1 MSNSARL
8 QLGFSPLSKT
18 IMLAKMRDVE
28 GGRMRVGNDPGR
40 DVTNEAAQL
49 VWRLVMAEGGE
60 IAWELDD
67 GSHMVLKAEKQ
78 GQPVSKIDYQKLR
91 EIAEKTKIAGEAP
104 VMPFDQRINAL
115 NDFMKH
121 FSPDIAL
128 ALLDERERNQQYIKR
143 RDQENEEIALT
154 VGKLRVELEEV
165 KQHAEELS
173 ETKAVRNQWRPDICP
188 ITGRAFFMW
197 IEHPTL
203 GNVPTYGGPLDSYT
217 IPTKDGD
224 GEFSCERY
232 DHDFGGWVES
242 ECLGLYLI
250 DDREQ
255 CRVYELEERVKEL
268 DAREI
273 SLPERSS
280 MLHRTDFHDDYQT
293 VMAYKVSE
301 VIDAIRAAGI
311 RIKGGE

>member
-1 MSNSARL
+1 MARM
-8 QLGFSPLSKT
+8 T
-18 IMLAKMRDVE
+18 
-28 GGRMRVGNDPGR
+28 
-40 DVTNEAAQL
+40 
-49 VWRLVMAEGGE
+49 
-60 IAWELDD
+60 
-67 GSHMVLKAEKQ
+67 
-78 GQPVSKIDYQKLR
+78 IDYQALR
-91 EIAEKTKIAGEAP
+91 EAAEKATWGDWDSYKPHRGARGYEVRLSSQAIAQH
-104 VMPFDQRINAL
+104 VLKNNAEFIAAF
-115 NDFMKH
+115 NPK
-121 FSPDIAL
+121 IAL
-128 ALLDERERNQQYIKR
+128 ALLDERERNLQYIKS
-143 RDQENEEIALT
+143 RDQENEDIALT

-173 ETKAVRNQWRPDICP
+173 ETNAVRNQWRPDICP

-273 SLPERSS
+273 TLPERSS

-311 RIKGGE
+311 RIKGE

>member
-1 MSNSARL
+1 MSNINY
-8 QLGFSPLSKT
+8 Q
-18 IMLAKMRDVE
+18 
-28 GGRMRVGNDPGR
+28 
-40 DVTNEAAQL
+40 
-49 VWRLVMAEGGE
+49 
-60 IAWELDD
+60 
-67 GSHMVLKAEKQ
+67 VLREKAEKATKGSYIVGHTSVNQ
-78 GQPVSKIDYQKLR
+78 HGNLTGVFVCQKWKG
-91 EIAEKTKIAGEAP
+91 EPGGVIAECHVNCLIESDAQAYANAEFIAEANP
-104 VMPFDQRINAL
+104 ATV
-115 NDFMKH
+115 
-121 FSPDIAL
+121 L
-128 ALLDERERNQQYIKR
+128 ALLDERERNLQYIKS
-143 RDQENEEIALT
+143 RDQENEDIALT

-301 VIDAIRAAGI
+301 VIAAIRAAGI

>member
-1 MSNSARL
+1 MSEINYQALR
-8 QLGFSPLSKT
+8 
-18 IMLAKMRDVE
+18 
-28 GGRMRVGNDPGR
+28 
-40 DVTNEAAQL
+40 EAA
-49 VWRLVMAEGGE
+49 VKATWGDWDSYKPHRGARGYEVRLSSQA
-60 IAWELDD
+60 IAQ
-67 GSHMVLKAEKQ
+67 HVLKNNAEF
-78 GQPVSKIDYQKLR
+78 
-91 EIAEKTKIAGEAP
+91 IAAFNPK
-104 VMPFDQRINAL
+104 
-115 NDFMKH
+115 
-121 FSPDIAL
+121 IAL

-143 RDQENEEIALT
+143 RDQENEDIALT
-154 VGKLRVELEEV
+154 VGRLRVELEEV

-280 MLHRTDFHDDYQT
+280 MLHRTDFHDDY
-293 VMAYKVSE
+293 
-301 VIDAIRAAGI
+301 
-311 RIKGGE
+311 

>member
-1 MSNSARL
+1 MS
-8 QLGFSPLSKT
+8 
-18 IMLAKMRDVE
+18 
-28 GGRMRVGNDPGR
+28 
-40 DVTNEAAQL
+40 
-49 VWRLVMAEGGE
+49 E
-60 IAWELDD
+60 INYQALRE
-67 GSHMVLKAEKQ
+67 KAEKATKGSYIVGHTSVNQ
-78 GQPVSKIDYQKLR
+78 HGNLTGVFVCQKWKG
-91 EIAEKTKIAGEAP
+91 EPGGVIAECHVNCLVETDAQAYANAEFIAAANP
-104 VMPFDQRINAL
+104 ATV
-115 NDFMKH
+115 
-121 FSPDIAL
+121 L
-128 ALLDERERNQQYIKR
+128 ALLDERERNQQYIKS
-143 RDQENEEIALT
+143 RDQENEDIALT

-280 MLHRTDFHDDYQT
+280 MLHRTDYHDDYQT

-301 VIDAIRAAGI
+301 VIAAIRAADI
-311 RIKGGE
+311 RIKGE

>member
-1 MSNSARL
+1 MTNSTA
-8 QLGFSPLSKT
+8 
-18 IMLAKMRDVE
+18 I
-28 GGRMRVGNDPGR
+28 N
-40 DVTNEAAQL
+40 
-49 VWRLVMAEGGE
+49 
-60 IAWELDD
+60 
-67 GSHMVLKAEKQ
+67 
-78 GQPVSKIDYQKLR
+78 YQALR
-91 EIAEKTKIAGEAP
+91 EIAKQATQGEWCAFISSGTGTYAVHTP
-104 VMPFDQRINAL
+104 GDKRCGDVIKWPGFDGQKNAE
-115 NDFMKH
+115 NNARYVAAFNPKV
-121 FSPDIAL
+121 AL

-143 RDQENEEIALT
+143 RDQENEDIALT

-301 VIDAIRAAGI
+301 VIAAIRAAGI

>member
-1 MSNSARL
+1 MAAQRTLPAKQITLNMALAVDSISFDAVRVALNLVANMQLLEMTARFFIQRL
-8 QLGFSPLSKT
+8 EQSGISEQRRQPVSEINYQAL
-18 IMLAKMRDVE
+18 R
-28 GGRMRVGNDPGR
+28 
-40 DVTNEAAQL
+40 EAAQNAKNL
-49 VWRLVMAEGGE
+49 GGIKNYKRGEQAVAEFKSL
-60 IAWELDD
+60 ITP
-67 GSHMVLKAEKQ
+67 HIV
-78 GQPVSKIDYQKLR
+78 
-91 EIAEKTKIAGEAP
+91 
-104 VMPFDQRINAL
+104 
-115 NDFMKH
+115 
-121 FSPDIAL
+121 L

-143 RDQENEEIALT
+143 RDQENEDIALT

-250 DDREQ
+250 DDEEQ

-273 SLPERSS
+273 KPAKGEVL
-280 MLHRTDFHDDYQT
+280 
-293 VMAYKVSE
+293 VVVSGFTGCGKSAIAGE
-301 VIDAIRAAGI
+301 IEIAMKAIGVPVQWTNGDAEKRMTGAD
-311 RIKGGE
+311 

>member
-1 MSNSARL
+1 MSNINY
-8 QLGFSPLSKT
+8 Q
-18 IMLAKMRDVE
+18 
-28 GGRMRVGNDPGR
+28 
-40 DVTNEAAQL
+40 
-49 VWRLVMAEGGE
+49 
-60 IAWELDD
+60 ELRE
-67 GSHMVLKAEKQ
+67 KAEKATKGSYIVGHTSVNQ
-78 GQPVSKIDYQKLR
+78 HGNLTGVFVCQKWKG
-91 EIAEKTKIAGEAP
+91 EPGGVIAECHVNCLIESDAQAYANAEFIADANP
-104 VMPFDQRINAL
+104 ATV
-115 NDFMKH
+115 
-121 FSPDIAL
+121 L
-128 ALLDERERNQQYIKR
+128 ALLDERERNLQYIKS
-143 RDQENEEIALT
+143 RDQENEDIALT

-203 GNVPTYGGPLDSYT
+203 GNMPTYGGPLDSYT

-301 VIDAIRAAGI
+301 VIAAIRAAGI

>member
-1 MSNSARL
+1 M
-8 QLGFSPLSKT
+8 
-18 IMLAKMRDVE
+18 
-28 GGRMRVGNDPGR
+28 
-40 DVTNEAAQL
+40 
-49 VWRLVMAEGGE
+49 
-60 IAWELDD
+60 
-67 GSHMVLKAEKQ
+67 
-78 GQPVSKIDYQKLR
+78 SKIDYQKLR

-121 FSPDIAL
+121 FSPDIAR

-143 RDQENEEIALT
+143 RDQENEDIALT

-217 IPTKDGD
+217 
-224 GEFSCERY
+224 
-232 DHDFGGWVES
+232 
-242 ECLGLYLI
+242 
-250 DDREQ
+250 
-255 CRVYELEERVKEL
+255 
-268 DAREI
+268 
-273 SLPERSS
+273 
-280 MLHRTDFHDDYQT
+280 
-293 VMAYKVSE
+293 
-301 VIDAIRAAGI
+301 
-311 RIKGGE
+311 